1 MLVYWEGLVCQHSE
15 WHCVFGV
22 MVFFVI
28 VQLPT
33 FQILL
38 ARTKVHVLGF
48 HDGGFTKWTVRLIYL
63 SFFQHVF
70 QYAYGCRMWPCHDY
84 SVKQWSYREGTNY
97 LGL

>member
-38 ARTKVHVLGF
+38 ARTKVCWVSM
-48 HDGGFTKWTVRLIYL
+48 TVV
-63 SFFQHVF
+63 SQNG
-70 QYAYGCRMWPCHDY
+70 Q
-84 SVKQWSYREGTNY
+84 
-97 LGL
+97 